1 MQKFGFTPILIGLS
15 LWSGCSGS
23 DPAYHL
29 EAFSSCDQLVDALQ
43 DQAVTEIRWDNAW
56 GNFGSGFSSRDFAVM
71 ESEAMAPQASNGGG
85 GDERGY
91 SSTNNQVEGVDELD
105 IMETDGEYI
114 YAIAGDQLM
123 VSKVWPPEE
132 AAVAGQIQI
141 EGSPKGLFLLE
152 DKTVVVLSQ
161 LGWGED
167 AAPLSGSDITGGQ
180 DGLVKV
186 AIIDVMD
193 AEAPAV
199 FRETYTRGVLFD
211 ARMKEE
217 RLFTVS
223 YVGLRVPQFDE
234 NEGKSDQIRTVKD
247 TVLEDWMPLR
257 YDNLRDNAAAE
268 WASVEEDFCP
278 CENVYG
284 SKRGSG
290 DYFVSVQSLDV
301 SSRNSAFE
309 GSAVLSSMDHIYAS
323 QDSIYVVSQEQ
334 EQGPWSSYDDS
345 VDTVVHRFKVNE
357 KSGVPAYQ
365 SSGKVPGYTLNQFAL
380 DQSGETLR
388 VATTKSSWAGGNGE
402 SNLYIL
408 EDDGDELDLIG
419 SVEGLA
425 AGEQIYAVRYVDDT
439 AYIVTF
445 EQTDPLF
452 TLDLTDPTAPTVRGE
467 LHITGFS
474 NYLHPLADG
483 SLLGI
488 GLDLDEN
495 GWESKG
501 VQISRFD
508 VSDLDN
514 PELADRLTLEGTG
527 WSDAQSEHHAFNYYA
542 PTESLSVPASDQS
555 ALGSAMYVLQAG
567 PDVAL
572 GLVGTLSQESI
583 LDSSQGDDWSYQY
596 CTEFR
601 RSVVIEGD
609 EEEGIADTVY
619 ALSNAGIVAAPVDDP
634 DVLTASVKYLGV
646 DVCAGANNYYW

>member
-1 MQKFGFTPILIGLS
+1 MQKISFTPMIIALS
-15 LWSGCSGS
+15 LWSGCSGK
-23 DPAYHL
+23 DPAYDL
-29 EAFSSCDQLVDALQ
+29 EAFASCGQLVDTLQ

-56 GNFGSGFSSRDFAVM
+56 GNFGSGFSANDFAVM
-71 ESEAMAPQASNGGG
+71 ESEGSAPQASGGSAA
-85 GDERGY
+85 DDRGY
-91 SSTNNQVEGVDELD
+91 SGTNNQVEGVDELD
-105 IMETDGEYI
+105 IMETDGEFI
-114 YAIAGDQLM
+114 YAIAGDHLM

-132 AAVAGQIQI
+132 AAVLGQLEI
-141 EGSPKGLFLLE
+141 EGRAKGIFLLE
-152 DKTVVVLSQ
+152 DKTVVILSQ

-167 AAPLSGSDITGGQ
+167 GAPLSGKAITGGQ

-186 AIIDVMD
+186 AIVDVLD

-199 FRETYTRGVLFD
+199 LRETYTRGILFD
-211 ARMKEE
+211 ARMKEN

-223 YVGLRVPQFDE
+223 YVGLRVPQFNE
-234 NEGKSDQIRTVKD
+234 NDGKSDQIRTVKD
-247 TVLEDWMPLR
+247 TVLKDWMPLR
-257 YDNLRDNAAAE
+257 YDNLRGNAAAQ
-268 WASVEEDFCP
+268 WDSIEEDFCP

-323 QDSIYVVSQEQ
+323 DDSIYVVSQEQ

-345 VDTVVHRFKVNE
+345 VDTVIHRFKVNE
-357 KSGVPAYQ
+357 KTGVPDYQ

-439 AYIVTF
+439 AFIVTF

-452 TLDLTDPTAPTVRGE
+452 TLDLTDPTDPKVRGE

-474 NYLHPLADG
+474 NYLHPLEDG

-495 GWESKG
+495 GWDSKG
-501 VQISRFD
+501 VQVSRFD

-527 WSDAQSEHHAFNYYA
+527 WSEAQSEHHAFNYYG

-555 ALGSAMYVLQAG
+555 SLGSAMYILQAG
-567 PDVAL
+567 PDVDLA
-572 GLVGTLSQESI
+572 LVGTLSQDSI
-583 LDSSQGDDWSYQY
+583 LDASQGEDWAYRY

-609 EEEGIADTVY
+609 EEQGIADTVY

-634 DVLTASVKYLGV
+634 DVPTASVKYTGV
-646 DVCAGANNYYW
+646 DVCAGENYYYW